1 MGHIR
6 AKSNLTPPVA
16 QTLRSYRIIAILFAL
31 WLCFHT
37 LSRFEWTVPDWTP
50 KETDEWPEE
59 PVVKNRRMA
68 LVVPI
73 TDPSPNVCKTILSAT
88 VLGYPAPVI
97 VNWGVDYHDISHWE
111 LGKNLPKI
119 PGMIQYLDSVMH
131 PNATDLERLEEDD
144 LVLMVDGRDVWFQ
157 LPVEVLI
164 SRYHDINKRANERL
178 RKQWKGPGPMPM
190 KQTIVTASQRKCYPN
205 DPEKFRVDLRCDIWP
220 ESPLRKDLYGPTTD
234 KNETD
239 FIHSRPRY
247 INGGMYIGPAGD
259 MRRMFRRSM
268 ERVHQFVG
276 EGFPLRSEQGMF
288 GYLIGQQEVWRQYQR
303 ETQMKN
309 VDLKGLVEENLEFH
323 VGLDYAMEISNQV
336 SHSDIDKSLDLY
348 WGDFALL
355 GDKQRLQR
363 QSEARGISPTRL
375 QGVPDDIMAS
385 KNPLTKIEKS
395 ANWNNMSLF
404 ADFAI
409 GTVPAILHHNKY
421 KERRQSMWHQPWYH
435 QKLRKLIPSKLKF
448 RPFDESL
455 ATIETDEGLV
465 RYWAPLAEA
474 RDRYP
479 RKANETANGRF
490 EKMKLETL
498 CRREEGKEGG
508 TSKDGKTWWDE
519 VMRDGGG
526 KFS

>member
-6 AKSNLTPPVA
+6 SKSNVTPPAV
-16 QTLRSYRIIAILFAL
+16 QTPRSYRIIAILFAL

-37 LSRFEWTVPDWTP
+37 LSKFDWTVPDWTP
-50 KETDEWPEE
+50 KATDEWPEE

-97 VNWGVDYHDISHWE
+97 VNWGVDYHDVSHWD

-144 LVLMVDGRDVWFQ
+144 LVLMVDGRDIWFQ

-164 SRYHDINKRANERL
+164 SRYHEINKRANERL

-190 KQTIVTASQRKCYPN
+190 KQTIVTASQRRCYPN
-205 DPEKFRVDLRCDIWP
+205 DPERYRVDLRCDIWP

-268 ERVHQFVG
+268 EKLHQFVG

-303 ETQMKN
+303 ENQMKN
-309 VDLKGLVEENLEFH
+309 VDLKGLIEENFEFH

-385 KNPLTKIEKS
+385 RNPLIKIEKS
-395 ANWNNMSLF
+395 ANWNNMPLF

-421 KERRQSMWHQPWYH
+421 KERRQSMWHEPWYH

-490 EKMKLETL
+490 EKMELEVV